1 MPLDVKN
8 RYTERCIGWR
18 IVVVK
23 DPVCGNVWT
32 NPYDSLS
39 ESFKNVFV
47 VILIDS
53 VQREPTLCEQYPW
66 NQRST
71 QACIHF

>member
-1 MPLDVKN
+1 MG
-8 RYTERCIGWR
+8 CC

-47 VILIDS
+47 VIM
-53 VQREPTLCEQYPW
+53 
-66 NQRST
+66 
-71 QACIHF
+71 IHCLSSGNPLFVNNTHGIKEAHKHAFHF